1 MNKKLT
7 ILSVSGLLLVSPAV
21 ILAVNLVPLPGSGV
35 TNINAVVDAIFNVI
49 WPIFA
54 AFAVVMFIIAGVQF
68 LSAQGE
74 PSKISQARQSLI
86 WGAVGMAVGLL
97 AFSIPFIIDSALGT

>member
-1 MNKKLT
+1 MNKKLN
-7 ILSVSGLLLVSPAV
+7 ILSASALLLSLPKIMFAVS
-21 ILAVNLVPLPGSGV
+21 LVNLPSATV
-35 TNINAVVDAIFNVI
+35 TNIGGVVDAIFALI

-54 AFAVVMFIIAGVQF
+54 AFAVIMFIIAGIQF

-74 PSKISQARQSLI
+74 PNKISQARQSLI

-97 AFSIPFIIDSALGT
+97 AFSIPFIIDNALGT